1 MEKNPNTSLSMHIAA
16 DAATLREA
24 TIEHLGEIKKA
35 FNKRRKEFKPHRI
48 DARTI
53 VICHPSAIADI
64 RAQLDKYSII

>member
-1 MEKNPNTSLSMHIAA
+1 MHIAA

-53 VICHPSAIADI
+53 RKPSQ
-64 RAQLDKYSII
+64 RPFWQLSAQLPK

>member
-1 MEKNPNTSLSMHIAA
+1 MEKNPNTSLSMRMAV
-16 DAATLREA
+16 DAANIREA
-24 TIEHLGEIKKA
+24 TIECLGEIKKA

-53 VICHPSAIADI
+53 VICRPSAIADI